1 MICRYD
7 MKWYVDM
14 IWNDMV
20 DMIEGKGLVNI
31 EPKSLYMKVWLL
43 FYLAIDK
50 NRFNVFKRL
59 TKSFVIQ
66 INSGIFSYNNN

>member
-31 EPKSLYMKVWLL
+31 EPKSLYMKVWLQL
-43 FYLAIDK
+43 IKIVLMFS
-50 NRFNVFKRL
+50 NV
-59 TKSFVIQ
+59 
-66 INSGIFSYNNN
+66 

>member
-1 MICRYD
+1 
-7 MKWYVDM
+7 
-14 IWNDMV
+14 
-20 DMIEGKGLVNI
+20 MIEGKGLVNI

-50 NRFNVFKRL
+50 NRFNVFQRL